1 MPLPIGQLSMKSYL
15 LKREI
20 SFSLRKCFEA
30 WALSLTIG
38 PKFIDL
44 KTSLF
49 NNFYWIVLERVC
61 DEYYYCHLN
70 LNWIMPDYIP

>member
-1 MPLPIGQLSMKSYL
+1 MKSYL

-20 SFSLRKCFEA
+20 SFSLRKLF

-44 KTSLF
+44 KTSVLIISTELF
-49 NNFYWIVLERVC
+49 WKEFVMNIIIVTK
-61 DEYYYCHLN
+61 
-70 LNWIMPDYIP
+70 I